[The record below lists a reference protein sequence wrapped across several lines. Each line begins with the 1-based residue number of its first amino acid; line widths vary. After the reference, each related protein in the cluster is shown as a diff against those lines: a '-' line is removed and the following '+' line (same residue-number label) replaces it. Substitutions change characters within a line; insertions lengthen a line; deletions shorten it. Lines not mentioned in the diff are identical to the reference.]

1 MKAMGEE
8 ILSPLTRPCAETSR
22 VSLEV
27 TPDGSIISLDDA
39 VQTEFPDD
47 WKQVEHFTHKEITGD
62 LLDLPDE
69 ELAAF
74 DYHILAR
81 LSALKAMREL

>member
-1 MKAMGEE
+1 ME
-8 ILSPLTRPCAETSR
+8 PRRPRRAVI

-47 WKQVEHFTHKEITGD
+47 WKQAGHFTHKEIAGD

-74 DYHILAR
+74 GYHILAR
-81 LSALKAMREL
+81 LSAFKAMGEL